1 MAGLLFVKLFVKMAS
16 VNLLIDWRL
25 PKTGKVSEIF
35 RGREFTAE
43 SETFSL
49 LFYFYVTNVKF
60 IRRIT
65 IVHYSLVLTSFL
77 VRLVTSTFTLEQ
89 RRIAFTFSLK
99 LWLSKAY
106 TKGLTAELNNI
117 IRLEKAYTA

>member
-1 MAGLLFVKLFVKMAS
+1 MAS
-16 VNLLIDWRL
+16 VNLFIDWQL
-25 PKTGKVSEIF
+25 PKTGKVSEIL
-35 RGREFTAE
+35 REREFTAE
-43 SETFSL
+43 SEKFSL
-49 LFYFYVTNVKF
+49 LFYFYVTNVVKF
-60 IRRIT
+60 KRRIT
-65 IVHYSLVLTSFL
+65 IVYYSLVLTSFL

-89 RRIAFTFSLK
+89 RRIAFTSSLK